1 MGWPGSVAEE
11 NSTHVTLRNL
21 VALVANLAFTL
32 DRLPVPPRGPMP
44 VALASQLREGT
55 KKAHTMAENTG
66 FVSCFLK
73 GVVDKA
79 SYRTLVAD
87 LWFVYSAM
95 EEEIG
100 RLADHPVVGPIHE
113 PALNRRESLE
123 QDLAFYFGGDWRN
136 LIRATPG
143 AQAYVARLHRVA
155 KESPELL
162 VGHHYT
168 RYIGDLSGGQIL
180 KNIAQKAMNLGEHDG
195 LRFYEFDAIAD
206 EKAFKANYRLT
217 LDSLPIDQAMADRI
231 VEEANQAFHCN
242 MVMFQELEGNL
253 IAAIGKV
260 LFGFLTRRQRSGSTE
275 AVAA

>member
-1 MGWPGSVAEE
+1 MAV
-11 NSTHVTLRNL
+11 
-21 VALVANLAFTL
+21 
-32 DRLPVPPRGPMP
+32 D
-44 VALASQLREGT
+44 LASQLREGT

-87 LWFVYSAM
+87 LYFVYSAM

-100 RLADHPVVGPIHE
+100 RLRAAGHPVVAPVGFPE
-113 PALNRRESLE
+113 LNRRDTLE
-123 QDLAFYFGGDWRN
+123 HDLAFYFGEGWRSAVQ
-136 LIRATPG
+136 ATP
-143 AQAYVARLHRVA
+143 AAREYAARLHQLAREA
-155 KESPELL
+155 PELL

-180 KNIAQKAMNLGEHDG
+180 KTIAQKAMNLGEHDG
-195 LRFYEFDAIAD
+195 LRFYEFDAIPD
-206 EKAFKANYRLT
+206 EKAFKTHYRAT
-217 LDSLPIDQAMADRI
+217 LNSLPIDQAMADRI
-231 VEEANQAFHCN
+231 VAEANHAFHLN
-242 MVMFQELEGNL
+242 MKMFQELEGNL

-275 AVAA
+275 AVPA

>member
-1 MGWPGSVAEE
+1 MA
-11 NSTHVTLRNL
+11 
-21 VALVANLAFTL
+21 
-32 DRLPVPPRGPMP
+32 

-55 KKAHTMAENTG
+55 KKSHTMAENTG

-87 LWFVYSAM
+87 LYFVYAAM

-100 RLADHPVVGPIHE
+100 KLRAAGHPVVGPVGFPE
-113 PALNRRESLE
+113 LNRKETLE
-123 QDLAFYFGGDWRN
+123 QDLAFYFGDNWRST
-136 LIRATPG
+136 IKATPA
-143 AQAYVARLHRVA
+143 AQEYVARIHQIA
-155 KESPELL
+155 TEAPELL

-180 KNIAQKAMNLGEHDG
+180 KNIAQKAMSLGEHDG
-195 LRFYEFDAIAD
+195 LRFYEFDAIPD
-206 EKAFKANYRLT
+206 EKGFKTNYRAT
-217 LDSLPIDQAMADRI
+217 LDGLPIDQATADRI
-231 VEEANQAFHCN
+231 VEEANHAFHLN
-242 MVMFQELEGNL
+242 MKMFQELEGNL

-260 LFGFLTRRQRSGSTE
+260 LFGFLTRRQRAGSTE

>member
-1 MGWPGSVAEE
+1 
-11 NSTHVTLRNL
+11 
-21 VALVANLAFTL
+21 
-32 DRLPVPPRGPMP
+32 MP

-100 RLADHPVVGPIHE
+100 RLADHPVVGPIAFPE
-113 PALNRRESLE
+113 LNRRETLE
-123 QDLAFYFGGDWRN
+123 QDLSFYFGGDWRQQ
-136 LIRATPG
+136 IRATPG
-143 AQAYVARLHRVA
+143 AQEYVARLHQVA
-155 KESPELL
+155 REAPELL

-180 KNIAQKAMNLGEHDG
+180 KAIAQKAMNLGEHDG
-195 LRFYEFDAIAD
+195 LRFYEFDAIDD
-206 EKAFKANYRLT
+206 EKAFKTNYRAV
-217 LDSLPIDQAMADRI
+217 LDSLPIEQADADRI
-231 VEEANQAFHCN
+231 VAEANNAFHCN
-242 MVMFQELEGNL
+242 MKMFQELEGNL
-253 IAAIGKV
+253 VAAIGKV
-260 LFGFLTRRQRSGSTE
+260 LFGFLTRRQRAGSTE
-275 AVAA
+275 AVTA

>member
-1 MGWPGSVAEE
+1 MS
-11 NSTHVTLRNL
+11 
-21 VALVANLAFTL
+21 
-32 DRLPVPPRGPMP
+32 

-100 RLADHPVVGPIHE
+100 KLTDHPVVGPIAF
-113 PALNRRESLE
+113 PQLNRRESLE
-123 QDLAFYFGGDWRN
+123 KDLTYYFGGDWRKQ
-136 LIRATPG
+136 IKATPG
-143 AQAYVARLHRVA
+143 AQQYVARLHQVA
-155 KESPELL
+155 KEAPELL

-168 RYIGDLSGGQIL
+168 RYIGDLSGGVIL

-195 LRFYEFDAIAD
+195 LRFYEFDAIND
-206 EKAFKANYRLT
+206 EKAFKTTYRAT
-217 LDSLPIDQAMADRI
+217 LDALPIDQATADRI
-231 VEEANQAFHCN
+231 VAEANEAFHCN
-242 MVMFQELEGNL
+242 MKMFQELEGNL
-253 IAAIGKV
+253 VAAIGKV
-260 LFGFLTRRQRSGSTE
+260 LFGFLTRRQRAGSTE
-275 AVAA
+275 AITA